1 MCAQLYLLEGRMDSQ
16 WIDEPVPGPGDSAR
30 PDVRSPH
37 DVVTH
42 LCALQAQDYL
52 GSLWAIG
59 LRTTGCTHAEVE
71 TAIAERTI
79 VRTWPM
85 RGTLHFVAAEDVRW
99 MLDLLAPRV
108 IERSAGRNLQLGL
121 DAETIALAGE
131 LFARALEG
139 GARLTRG
146 EMMGLLGQAG
156 ISTEGQR
163 GYHLLWHHAQAG
175 LICLGPM
182 EGRQQTFVLL
192 DEWVPPAEPLPR
204 DDGLARIAA
213 RYAVGHGPVTAKDLA
228 RWSGLTITEARAGL
242 AGAGESHARAE
253 RGGIEYWAAAGEP
266 DAADVPDAA
275 GEPGVAPST
284 TSSAHVHLL
293 PAFDEFIIGYADR
306 RPVLGKHFDEFN
318 SAVSSNGMFSPT
330 VIADGHVVGLWKRTL
345 RRDGV
350 TVAVTP
356 FEALDAHRDALTEAV
371 ERYGRFLGLRAELSL

>member
-1 MCAQLYLLEGRMDSQ
+1 MCAQPRLLEGRMVSQ
-16 WIDEPVPGPGDSAR
+16 WIDEPARGPGDTAR

-37 DVVTH
+37 DVVSH

-59 LRTTGCTHAEVE
+59 LRTTGCTQADIEA
-71 TAIAERTI
+71 AITDRTI

-108 IERSAGRNLQLGL
+108 IQRSAGRNLQLGL

-131 LFARALEG
+131 LFARALAG

-146 EMMGLLGQAG
+146 EMMGLLGEAG

-163 GYHLLWHHAQAG
+163 GYHLLWHHAQGG

-182 EGRQQTFVLL
+182 DGKQQTFVLL

-204 DDGLARIAA
+204 DEALARIAR
-213 RYAVGHGPVTAKDLA
+213 RYAVGHGPVAAEDLA
-228 RWSGLTITEARAGL
+228 RWAGLTTTEARAAL
-242 AGAGESHARAE
+242 AGASDSLARTDSD
-253 RGGIEYWAAAGEP
+253 GVEYWAAPDEP
-266 DAADVPDAA
+266 DAA
-275 GEPGVAPST
+275 PST
-284 TSSAHVHLL
+284 TPSARVHLL

-306 RPVLGKHFDEFN
+306 RPVLGEHFDEFN

-330 VIADGHVVGLWKRTL
+330 VIADGRVVGLWKRTL
-345 RRDGV
+345 RRSDV
-350 TVAVTP
+350 RVAVTP
-356 FEALDAHRDALTEAV
+356 FEPLGVHRDALTDAAR
-371 ERYGRFLGLRAELSL
+371 RYGRFLGLRAELSR